1 MAEEWKMTRAQLI
14 EAIEDYL
21 DQTAQVVQTAAGGV
35 AIQFPGAQMRIH
47 LKDRPDGT
55 CYVTKIEGDKS
66 AYKCINL
73 LDMPDGRDPDAK
85 NE

>member
-1 MAEEWKMTRAQLI
+1 MAEQWKMTRAQLI

-21 DQTAQVVQTAAGGV
+21 DQTAEVVPSDVGDA
-35 AIQFPGAQMRIH
+35 AIQLQGAQLRIH

-73 LDMPDGRDPDAK
+73 LDMPDGRNPDA
-85 NE
+85 NDE

>member
-1 MAEEWKMTRAQLI
+1 MAEAWRMTRAQLI

-21 DQTAQVVQTAAGGV
+21 DQTAEVVPSNVGDA

-55 CYVTKIEGDKS
+55 CYVKGIEGDKS
-66 AYKCINL
+66 AYKCVNL
-73 LDMPDGRDPDAK
+73 LDMPDGRNPDAE